1 MLSTGMGIVVQNFS
15 TTRNPF
21 IYKGFSKI
29 GTNLFGGVERK
40 IHIEIFI
47 TIRKMQVLRIVM
59 GIICAVIGMMLV
71 NKFYQPIA
79 DRITEKFKKKRENN

>member
-15 TTRNPF
+15 TTRKPF

-40 IHIEIFI
+40 IHREIFI
-47 TIRKMQVLRIVM
+47 TIRKMQVLRIVV
-59 GIICAVIGMMLV
+59 GIIWGKV
-71 NKFYQPIA
+71 
-79 DRITEKFKKKRENN
+79 RIILFLLFFR